1 MKNFKFKCVVIILII
16 NFLSGCS
23 ILSDYYY
30 EDCAIHPDNFR
41 YLTAD
46 EQKVYLKK
54 CKGVTEFKKV
64 EPI

>member
-1 MKNFKFKCVVIILII
+1 MKNFKFKYIAIILSTQL
-16 NFLSGCS
+16 LSGCS
-23 ILSDYYY
+23 MLSDYYY
-30 EDCAIHPDNFR
+30 QDCAIHPDNFR